1 MCQRDHVGMLS
12 TGHHASHAI
21 STGRVS
27 VVREMLQIVQSK
39 LTLRAKEPNPDR
51 ESSRNRWVLPELPRD
66 DQTSRDVA
74 GLQEWWIIST
84 MMTFLLRS
92 WFRNFDQRFSAIF
105 SDFQNRWKSLNENR
119 CWKLDFFA
127 WNTKHRDIGDWTVS
141 HFFPTPR
148 RFVWQNSAKR
158 WHFFCSK
165 VANYDIFRKSLRI
178 AENLLKIA
186 EIRSVRRNR

>member
-1 MCQRDHVGMLS
+1 
-12 TGHHASHAI
+12 
-21 STGRVS
+21 
-27 VVREMLQIVQSK
+27 
-39 LTLRAKEPNPDR
+39 
-51 ESSRNRWVLPELPRD
+51 
-66 DQTSRDVA
+66 
-74 GLQEWWIIST
+74 

-127 WNTKHRDIGDWTVS
+127 WNTKHRDIGVWTVS

-165 VANYDIFRKSLRI
+165 VANYDIFRKSLKI
-178 AENLLKIA
+178 AENRLKIA
-186 EIRSVRRNR
+186 ENRWDSFGAAESIEILGKVLHLAASQNNMMRRSFKLLTTHLDKPGSMMERMNSVWHAWPLFCIFLLPKWNLIQNRWKSLKIAENRWQYKMVL